1 MLIFTETMNQSILRT
16 MKSLNKSIERAKTPE
31 TVGIDSSVI
40 LKMTEEMSYRGIN
53 IHSLMILRDNK
64 VACEAWSGPLAPDIP
79 HMVYSISKSFLA
91 TAYGFA
97 LDEGKITRETRV
109 VDVFPELQKK
119 KDVFL
124 QKLTIHQ
131 LLCMTAGKQ
140 TSIRGSKSDDW
151 LKSFVNAKWIFEPG
165 TSWRY
170 VNDNY
175 YVAAKMLCRV
185 LGESITEYLKPRLY
199 EPLGIDVPFWEHSPD
214 GVEAGGWGLQLKTED
229 IAKFILCYH
238 NKGKYNDTQVIP
250 EWWTKE
256 ATGFITD
263 NSVSEKE
270 PDASAGY
277 GCGFW
282 RCAGMPD
289 TYRAEGMFC
298 QYAISFESYN
308 ACLVMTSDHSGLQ
321 EALDVIWEYMPKAF
335 IQPDTEKESCEIILP
350 DKSTVISTPR
360 SEIEKCVEG
369 KTYTLRKCRF
379 INFIG
384 FPISVLPMPIVFFA
398 RDRGGNMD
406 NLKFI
411 FSEKGCDFS
420 WSEDGGFEN
429 KIFLSMDGEASI
441 DRVCLGE
448 LDMQVRAYAYWENS
462 STLVMHI
469 RPLASVAE
477 RILKFEFSGNKIKMY
492 PSYIPGTDE
501 KAKKV
506 GDKLKCILIGKWF
519 HWWIDFLV
527 PRVGKILN
535 PVHYG
540 KIKN

>member
-1 MLIFTETMNQSILRT
+1 M
-16 MKSLNKSIERAKTPE
+16 SLNKSIERAKTPE
-31 TVGIDSSVI
+31 LVGIDSSVI
-40 LKMTEEMSYRGIN
+40 AKMTEEMSYRGIN
-53 IHSLMILRDNK
+53 VHSLMILRDNK
-64 VACEAWSGPLAPDIP
+64 VACEEWSAPLTPDMP

-97 LDEGKITRETRV
+97 LAEGKITRETKF
-109 VDVFPELQKK
+109 VDVFPEFQNK
-119 KDVFL
+119 KDNYL

-140 TSIRGSKSDDW
+140 TAIRGSKSDNW

-175 YVAAKMLCRV
+175 YIASKMLCKV
-185 LGESITEYLKPRLY
+185 LGESITGYLTTRLY
-199 EPLGIDVPFWEHSPD
+199 DPLGIDVPFWEHSPD

-229 IAKFILCYH
+229 IAKFILCYQ
-238 NKGKYNDTQVIP
+238 NKGKYNGVQVIP

-256 ATGFITD
+256 ATDFITD

-282 RCAGMPD
+282 RCAGMNN

-298 QYAISFESYN
+298 QYAISFEDYN
-308 ACLVMTSDHSGLQ
+308 ACLIMTSEHSGLQ
-321 EALDVIWEYMPKAF
+321 ETLDVIWKYMPSAF
-335 IQPDTEKESCEIILP
+335 IEPSSEKNTQEISLP
-350 DKSTVISTPR
+350 DKSAIVSKER
-360 SEIEKCVEG
+360 SEIEKQING
-369 KTYTLRKCRF
+369 KTYTLRKSKF

-384 FPISVLPMPIVFFA
+384 FPISVFPMPIVFFA
-398 RDRGGNMD
+398 KDKGGNMND
-406 NLKFI
+406 LKFE
-411 FSEKGCDFS
+411 FLKNGCYFS
-420 WSEDGGFEN
+420 WKEDGDFKN
-429 KIFLSMDGEASI
+429 KIYLSMDGKASLDKVSI
-441 DRVCLGE
+441 GE
-448 LDMQVRAYAYWENS
+448 LEMPVLSYAYWES
-462 STLVMHI
+462 KSVLVMHI
-469 RPLASVAE
+469 RALPSVAE
-477 RILKFEFSGNKIKMY
+477 RVFKFEFKGKRIKMY

-535 PVHYG
+535 PTHYG
-540 KIKN
+540 KQK

>member
-1 MLIFTETMNQSILRT
+1 
-16 MKSLNKSIERAKTPE
+16 MKILNKSIERAKTPE
-31 TVGIDSSVI
+31 SVGIDSSVI
-40 LKMTEEMSYRGIN
+40 SKMTEEMSYRGIN

-64 VACEAWSGPLAPDIP
+64 VACEAWSKPLTPEMP

-97 LDEGKITRETRV
+97 LDEGKITRKTKL
-109 VDVFPELQKK
+109 VDVFPELLKK
-119 KDVFL
+119 KDSFL
-124 QKLTIHQ
+124 EKLTIHH

-151 LKSFVNAKWIFEPG
+151 LNLFVKAKWIFEPG

-175 YVAAKMLCRV
+175 YVASKMLCKV
-185 LGESITEYLKPRLY
+185 LGESITDYLTPRLF
-199 EPLGIDVPFWEHSPD
+199 EPLGIDNPFWEHSPD

-229 IAKFILCYH
+229 IAKLILCYQ
-238 NKGKYNDTQVIP
+238 NEGKYNDVQVIP

-270 PDASAGY
+270 HDASAGY

-282 RCAGMPD
+282 RCSGMPN

-298 QYAISFESYN
+298 QYAISFEDYG
-308 ACLVMTSDHSGLQ
+308 AALIMTSEHSGLQ
-321 EALDVIWEYMPKAF
+321 ETLDVIWEYMPKAF
-335 IQPDTEKESCEIILP
+335 IEPDFEKESQTISLP
-350 DKSTVISTPR
+350 DKSRIINKNR
-360 SEIEKCVEG
+360 SETEKVLNG
-369 KTYTLRKCRF
+369 KTYTLRKCSF

-398 RDRGGNMD
+398 KDRGGNM
-406 NLKFI
+406 NELKFD
-411 FSEKGCDFS
+411 FSENGCTFS
-420 WSEDGGFEN
+420 WKEDGGFKN
-429 KIFLSMDGEASI
+429 KIYLSMNGEASFDEI
-441 DRVCLGE
+441 VIGE
-448 LDMQVRAYAYWENS
+448 LRMPVRSYAYWESENI
-462 STLVMHI
+462 LIMHI
-469 RPLASVAE
+469 RALSSVAE
-477 RILKFEFSGNKIKMY
+477 RVLKFEFNGKRIKMH

-506 GDKLKCILIGKWF
+506 GEKLKCILIGKWF

-535 PVHYG
+535 PTHYG
-540 KIKN
+540 KQK

>member
-1 MLIFTETMNQSILRT
+1 
-16 MKSLNKSIERAKTPE
+16 MKILNKSIERAKTPE
-31 TVGIDSSVI
+31 SVGIDSSVI
-40 LKMTEEMSYRGIN
+40 SKMTEEMSYRGIN
-53 IHSLMILRDNK
+53 VHSLMILRDNK
-64 VACEAWSGPLAPDIP
+64 VACEAWSKPLTPEMT

-97 LDEGKITRETRV
+97 LDEGKISRETKLI
-109 VDVFPELQKK
+109 DVFPEVSKK
-119 KDVFL
+119 QDAFL
-124 QKLTIHQ
+124 EKLTIHH

-151 LKSFVNAKWIFEPG
+151 LKLFINAKWIFEPG

-175 YVAAKMLCRV
+175 YVASKMLCKI
-185 LGESITEYLKPRLY
+185 LGESITEYLTTRLY
-199 EPLGIDVPFWEHSPD
+199 EPLGIDVPFWEHSPE

-229 IAKFILCYH
+229 IAKLILCYQ
-238 NKGKYNDTQVIP
+238 NNGRYNGVQVIP

-256 ATGFITD
+256 AKSYISD

-282 RCAGMPD
+282 RCAGMPN
-289 TYRAEGMFC
+289 TYRCEGMSC
-298 QYAISFESYN
+298 QYAISFEDYGAS
-308 ACLVMTSDHSGLQ
+308 LVMTSEHSGLQ
-321 EALDVIWEYMPKAF
+321 ETLDVIWEYMPKAF
-335 IQPDTEKESCEIILP
+335 IEPNTEKESQKITLP
-350 DKSTVISTPR
+350 DKSAIVKKPR
-360 SEIEKCVEG
+360 SEMEMQIKG
-369 KTYTLRKCRF
+369 KTYSLRKCRF

-398 RDRGGNMD
+398 KDRGGNMD
-406 NLKFI
+406 NLKFE
-411 FSEKGCDFS
+411 FSENGCTFS
-420 WSEDGGFEN
+420 WSEDGGFKN
-429 KIFLSMDGEASI
+429 SIFVSMNGEASLDEVVI
-441 DRVCLGE
+441 GE
-448 LDMQVRAYAYWENS
+448 LKMLVRSYAYWENKN
-462 STLVMHI
+462 TLVMHI
-469 RPLASVAE
+469 RPLSSVAE
-477 RILKFEFSGNKIKMY
+477 RVLKFEFNGNKIRMY

-506 GDKLKCILIGKWF
+506 GDKLKCILIGRWF

-535 PVHYG
+535 PTHYG
-540 KIKN
+540 KMK

>member
-1 MLIFTETMNQSILRT
+1 
-16 MKSLNKSIERAKTPE
+16 MKILNKSIERAKTPE
-31 TVGIDSSVI
+31 SVGIDSSVI
-40 LKMTEEMSYRGIN
+40 SKMTEEMSYRGIN
-53 IHSLMILRDNK
+53 VHSLMVLRDNK
-64 VACEAWSGPLAPDIP
+64 VACEAWSKPLEPEMP

-97 LDEGKITRETRV
+97 LDEGKITRETKL
-109 VDVFPELQKK
+109 VDLFPELHKK
-119 KDVFL
+119 KDKYL
-124 QKLTIHQ
+124 EKLTIHH

-151 LKSFVNAKWIFEPG
+151 LKLFVNAKWIFEPG

-170 VNDNY
+170 INDNY
-175 YVAAKMLCRV
+175 YVAAKMLCKI
-185 LGESITEYLKPRLY
+185 LGESITDYLVPRVF

-214 GVEAGGWGLQLKTED
+214 GVEAGGWGLMLKTED

-238 NKGKYNDTQVIP
+238 NNGKYNGVQVIP

-282 RCAGMPD
+282 RCAGMPN
-289 TYRAEGMFC
+289 TYRCEGMFC
-298 QYAISFESYN
+298 QYAISFGDYN
-308 ACLVMTSDHSGLQ
+308 ACLIMTSEHSDLQ
-321 EALDVIWEYMPKAF
+321 ETLDVIWKYMPKAF
-335 IQPDTEKESCEIILP
+335 VETDFKKETQKICLP
-350 DKSTVISTPR
+350 DKSGVIVKERSEKEGVIS
-360 SEIEKCVEG
+360 G
-369 KTYTLRKCRF
+369 KTYSLRKCRF
-379 INFIG
+379 INIIG

-398 RDRGGNMD
+398 KDRCGNMN
-406 NLKFI
+406 NLKFM
-411 FSEKGCDFS
+411 FSENGCSFS
-420 WSEDGGFEN
+420 WKEDGEFKNE
-429 KIFLSMDGEASI
+429 IYLSMNGEANFDEI
-441 DRVCLGE
+441 VIGE
-448 LDMQVRAYAYWENS
+448 LEMLVRCYAYWENNK
-462 STLVMHI
+462 TLVMHI
-469 RPLASVAE
+469 RPLATVAE
-477 RILKFEFSGNKIKMY
+477 RILKFEFYGNKIKMI

-527 PRVGKILN
+527 PRVGRILN
-535 PVHYG
+535 PTHYG
-540 KIKN
+540 KQK

>member
-1 MLIFTETMNQSILRT
+1 
-16 MKSLNKSIERAKTPE
+16 MKILNKSIERAKTPE
-31 TVGIDSSVI
+31 SVGIDSSVI
-40 LKMTEEMSYRGIN
+40 VKMTEEMSYRGIN
-53 IHSLMILRDNK
+53 VHSLMVLRDNK
-64 VACEAWSGPLAPDIP
+64 VACEAWSKPLTPEMP

-97 LDEGKITRETRV
+97 LDEGKISRETKLI
-109 VDVFPELQKK
+109 DVFPEVSEKQ
-119 KDVFL
+119 DSFL
-124 QKLTIHQ
+124 EKLTIHH

-151 LKSFVNAKWIFEPG
+151 LKLFVNAKWIFEPG

-175 YVAAKMLCRV
+175 YVASKMLCKV

-199 EPLGIDVPFWEHSPD
+199 EPLGIEVPFWEHSPE

-229 IAKFILCYH
+229 IAKLILCYQ
-238 NKGKYNDTQVIP
+238 NNGRYNGVQVIP

-256 ATGFITD
+256 ATSYISD

-282 RCAGMPD
+282 RCAGMPN

-298 QYAISFESYN
+298 QYAISFADYN
-308 ACLVMTSDHSGLQ
+308 ACLVMTSEHSGLQ
-321 EALDVIWEYMPKAF
+321 ETFDVIWEYMPKAF
-335 IQPDTEKESCEIILP
+335 IEPNLEKESQKITLP
-350 DKSTVISTPR
+350 DKSAVVKKTR
-360 SEIEKCVEG
+360 SEIEKLING
-369 KTYTLRKCRF
+369 KTYSLRKCRF

-398 RDRGGNMD
+398 KDRGGNIND
-406 NLKFI
+406 LKFE
-411 FSEKGCDFS
+411 FLEDGCVFS
-420 WSEDGGFEN
+420 WKEDGEFKN
-429 KIFLSMDGEASI
+429 KIYLSMNGEASYDEI
-441 DRVCLGE
+441 SLGE
-448 LDMQVRAYAYWENS
+448 LKMSVRSYAYWENKN
-462 STLVMHI
+462 TLVMRI

-477 RILKFEFSGNKIKMY
+477 RVLKFEFIGNKIKMY

-535 PVHYG
+535 PTHYG
-540 KIKN
+540 KQI

>member
-1 MLIFTETMNQSILRT
+1 
-16 MKSLNKSIERAKTPE
+16 MKILNKSIERAKTPE
-31 TVGIDSSVI
+31 SVGIDSSVI
-40 LKMTEEMSYRGIN
+40 AKMTEEMSYRGIN

-64 VACEAWSGPLAPDIP
+64 VACEAWSKPLTPEIP

-97 LDEGKITRETRV
+97 LDEGKIKRETKLI
-109 VDVFPELQKK
+109 DVFPELNKK

-124 QKLTIHQ
+124 GKLTIHH

-140 TSIRGSKSDDW
+140 TSIRGSKNDDW
-151 LKSFVNAKWIFEPG
+151 LKLFVNAKWIFEPG

-175 YVAAKMLCRV
+175 YVASKMLCEV
-185 LGESITEYLKPRLY
+185 LGESITEYLTPRLY
-199 EPLGIDVPFWEHSPD
+199 EHLGIDAPFWEHSPD

-229 IAKFILCYH
+229 IAKLILCYQ
-238 NKGKYNDTQVIP
+238 NKGKYNDVQVIP
-250 EWWTKE
+250 EWWTRE
-256 ATGFITD
+256 ATSSITD

-282 RCAGMPD
+282 RCAGMPN
-289 TYRAEGMFC
+289 TYRCEGMFC
-298 QYAISFESYN
+298 QYAISFEDYN
-308 ACLVMTSDHSGLQ
+308 ACLIMTSEHSGLQ
-321 EALDVIWEYMPKAF
+321 ETLDVIWKYMPEAF
-335 IQPDTEKESCEIILP
+335 IESDSKRETHKISLP
-350 DKSTVISTPR
+350 DKSAVVSKPR
-360 SEIEKCVEG
+360 SETEKLIND
-369 KTYTLRKCRF
+369 KTYSLRKCRF

-398 RDRGGNMD
+398 KDRGGNMN
-406 NLKFI
+406 NLKFE
-411 FSEKGCDFS
+411 F
-420 WSEDGGFEN
+420 SEDGCIFSWEEDKGFKN
-429 KIFLSMDGEASI
+429 KIFLSMNGEESLDEI
-441 DRVCLGE
+441 VIGE
-448 LDMQVRAYAYWENS
+448 LNMLVRSYAYWENNN
-462 STLVMHI
+462 TLIMHI
-469 RPLASVAE
+469 RPLSTVAE
-477 RILKFEFSGNKIKMY
+477 RVLKFEFNGNKIKMY
-492 PSYIPGTDE
+492 PRYIPGTDE

-535 PVHYG
+535 PIHYG
-540 KIKN
+540 KQI

>member
-1 MLIFTETMNQSILRT
+1 M
-16 MKSLNKSIERAKTPE
+16 SLNKSIERAKTPE

-40 LKMTEEMSYRGIN
+40 AKMTEEMSYKGIN
-53 IHSLMILRDNK
+53 VHSLMILRDNK
-64 VACEAWSGPLAPDIP
+64 VACEEWSKPLAPETP
-79 HMVYSISKSFLA
+79 HTVYSISKSFLA

-97 LDEGKITRETRV
+97 LAEGKITRETKLV
-109 VDVFPELQKK
+109 EVFPELVNK
-119 KDVFL
+119 KDVYL
-124 QKLTIHQ
+124 EKLTIHH

-140 TSIRGSKSDDW
+140 TAIRGTKSDDW
-151 LKSFVNAKWIFEPG
+151 LKVFVNAKWIFEPG
-165 TSWRY
+165 TNWRY

-175 YVAAKMLCRV
+175 YVASKMLCKV

-229 IAKFILCYH
+229 IAKFILCYQ
-238 NKGKYNDTQVIP
+238 NKGKYNGVQVIP
-250 EWWTKE
+250 EWWTRE
-256 ATGFITD
+256 ATEFITD

-298 QYAISFESYN
+298 QYAISFENYN
-308 ACLVMTSDHSGLQ
+308 ACLVMTSEHSGLQ
-321 EALDVIWEYMPKAF
+321 ETLDVIWEYMPKAF
-335 IQPDTEKESCEIILP
+335 IEADACKESTKITLP
-350 DKSTVISTPR
+350 DRSDVITKPR
-360 SEIEKCVEG
+360 SETEKLINE
-369 KTYTLRKCRF
+369 KNYSLRKCKF

-398 RDRGGNMD
+398 KDRGGNMD
-406 NLKFI
+406 DLRFE
-411 FSEKGCDFS
+411 FSEDGCTFS
-420 WSEDGGFEN
+420 WSEDGGFKN
-429 KIFLSMDGEASI
+429 KIFLSMNGEASFDEVSI
-441 DRVCLGE
+441 GE
-448 LDMQVRAYAYWENS
+448 LKMPVRSYAWWDDTN
-462 STLVMHI
+462 TLVMHI
-469 RPLASVAE
+469 RALPSVAE
-477 RILKFEFSGNKIKMY
+477 RVLKFEFKGNRIKMY
-492 PSYIPGTDE
+492 PSYVPGTDE
-501 KAKKV
+501 KAQKV

-535 PVHYG
+535 PTHYG
-540 KIKN
+540 KLKK